1 MYIRKMSGE
10 GDSIVECLTVQD
22 VEKKLIPD
30 MKRGWRVVG
39 KTANGTESIL
49 QDSKI
54 NAGSLM
60 QILEREN
67 QRCNELLLIPS
78 ITAG

>member
-1 MYIRKMSGE
+1 MSGE
-10 GDSIVECLTVQD
+10 GDSIVECVTIDD
-22 VEKKLIPD
+22 VEQKLIPD
-30 MKRGWRVVG
+30 MRRGWRIVG
-39 KTANGTESIL
+39 KTENGMENIM

-54 NAGSLM
+54 ASGSLK